1 MDEKDRMTQHIT
13 VPNDRIG
20 VIIGQKGSTKR
31 LIEEKGGCELR
42 IDSKT
47 GRIEVYNAK
56 DPLEEL
62 RIRDVITAIGRGF
75 SPEKALRLM
84 DEEELTLDIINLS
97 SVAANEKE
105 IKRISSRVIGTN
117 GRMRE
122 YIEKMTGCNISVYGK
137 TISIIGNPRGREI
150 AHTGIQMLINGS
162 PHGPVYS
169 FLEKKHREMMEEEL
183 LHPTEE

>member
-1 MDEKDRMTQHIT
+1 MTQHIR

-20 VIIGQKGSTKR
+20 VIIGHKGNTKK
-31 LIEEKGGCELR
+31 LIEEKGECKLQ

-47 GRIEVYNAK
+47 GRVEIYDAK

-62 RIRDVITAIGRGF
+62 RTRDVITAIARGF
-75 SPEKALRLM
+75 SPEKALRIL

-97 SVAANEKE
+97 GVTANEKE
-105 IKRISSRVIGTN
+105 IKRISSRIIGTN

-122 YIEKMTGCNISVYGK
+122 HIEKMTGCNISIYGK
-137 TISIIGNPRGREI
+137 TISIIGNPKEKQT
-150 AHTGIQMLINGS
+150 AHTSIEMLINGS

-169 FLEKKHREMMEEEL
+169 FLEKKHRELIEEEL
-183 LHPTEE
+183 LRPTEE